1 MNLYVL
7 RLPCVRQYGR
17 DSGII
22 LFDTTFFDHNIMAL
36 NDFDLVLFGGSG
48 DLAMRKLLPAMYSR
62 HVAGDLPPGARII
75 CVGRHE
81 WSTEDFLETVETT
94 SKPHIKAPAE
104 LHYAEFIK
112 RIMYVSLNAT
122 DVATY
127 DALVAA
133 LRLDDSLTRIY
144 YLATPPHL
152 FSQICDNLS
161 TTGLATPNSR
171 VVLEKPLGRDLASAR
186 QINAEVG
193 KVFAESQI
201 YRIDHYLGKET
212 VQNLLAL
219 RFGNILFEP
228 LWRREWISDVQ
239 ITIAEKIGVG
249 NRMGYYDHSG
259 ALRDMLQN
267 HLLQLLCIVAMEP
280 PTSISPD
287 AVRDAKLQVL
297 RSLKKFTPT
306 TLSQNIVRGQY
317 RAGHVDGQPV
327 PSYRDEPDAPER
339 SSTETFVALKAEID
353 TWRWAGVPFYLRTGK
368 RMADR
373 LAEIVVRF
381 KPIPHSIFNQ
391 PTSSFQPNSLVIRL
405 QPDEG
410 LSLNLMAKTPGDGM
424 RLKQAE
430 LELDFREQF
439 KTPRMDAYERL
450 LLDVLRGQLTL
461 FMRGDELEAAW
472 EWIEPILDYWEQDD
486 NNPTPYTSGT
496 WGPAAASALIGRDGL
511 QWREEVL
518 PAD

>member
-1 MNLYVL
+1 
-7 RLPCVRQYGR
+7 
-17 DSGII
+17 
-22 LFDTTFFDHNIMAL
+22 MAIS
-36 NDFDLVLFGGSG
+36 DFDLVFFGGSG
-48 DLAMRKLLPAMYSR
+48 DLAMRKLLPAMYAR
-62 HVAGDLPPGARII
+62 DVASDLPASARII
-75 CVGRHE
+75 CVGRDAMSQE
-81 WSTEDFLETVETT
+81 AFLQMIETNARQHVKESVDEKAWQRFLDRITYVEIDAANVQ
-94 SKPHIKAPAE
+94 S
-104 LHYAEFIK
+104 YA
-112 RIMYVSLNAT
+112 
-122 DVATY
+122 
-127 DALVAA
+127 ALVEA
-133 LRLDDSLTRIY
+133 LRRDDSLTRVY
-144 YLATPPHL
+144 YLATPPSL
-152 FSQICDNLS
+152 FARICDNLAAC
-161 TTGLATPNSR
+161 GLATPNSR
-171 VVLEKPLGRDLASAR
+171 VVLEKPLGRDLASAK
-186 QINAEVG
+186 QINLDVG

-249 NRMGYYDHSG
+249 NRLGYYDNSG

-280 PTSISPD
+280 PTSIAPD

-297 RSLKKFTPT
+297 RSLKRFTPT
-306 TLSQNIVRGQY
+306 TLSQNIIRGQY
-317 RAGHVDGQPV
+317 RSGYVDGQPV
-327 PSYRDEPDAPER
+327 PGYRDEPNAPKH
-339 SSTETFVALKAEID
+339 SKTETFVAMKAEID

-381 KPIPHSIFNQ
+381 KTIPHSIFNQ

-410 LSLNLMAKTPGDGM
+410 LSMNLMAKTPGDSM

-439 KTPRMDAYERL
+439 KAPRMEAYERL

-472 EWIEPILDYWEQDD
+472 EWVEPILTHWEQDD
-486 NNPTPYTSGT
+486 NAPAPYTSGT
-496 WGPAAASALIGRDGL
+496 WGPAASSALIGRDGL
-511 QWREEVL
+511 QWREEAL
-518 PAD
+518 PED

>member
-1 MNLYVL
+1 
-7 RLPCVRQYGR
+7 
-17 DSGII
+17 
-22 LFDTTFFDHNIMAL
+22 MAIS
-36 NDFDLVLFGGSG
+36 DFDLVFFGGSG
-48 DLAMRKLLPAMYSR
+48 DLAMRKLLPAMYAR
-62 HVAGDLPPGARII
+62 DCANDLPPTARII
-75 CVGRHE
+75 CVGRE
-81 WSTEDFLETVETT
+81 DMSQEDFLQMIETN
-94 SKPHIKAPAE
+94 SKPHIKESVDESAWKKFLE
-104 LHYAEFIK
+104 
-112 RIMYVSLNAT
+112 RIT
-122 DVATY
+122 WVAVDAVNLKSF
-127 DALVAA
+127 DALAAA
-133 LRLDDSLTRIY
+133 LRADQALTRVY
-144 YLATPPHL
+144 YLATPPSL
-152 FSQICDNLS
+152 FAKICDNLAAS
-161 TTGLATPNSR
+161 GLATQNSR
-171 VVLEKPLGRDLASAR
+171 VVLEKPLGRDLESAK
-186 QINAEVG
+186 QINADVG

-249 NRMGYYDHSG
+249 NRLGYYDNSG

-280 PTSISPD
+280 PTSIAPD

-297 RSLKKFTPT
+297 RSLKRFTPT
-306 TLSQNIVRGQY
+306 TLSQNIIRGQY
-317 RAGHVDGQPV
+317 RSGYVDGQPV
-327 PSYRDEPDAPER
+327 PGYREEPGAPKQ
-339 SSTETFVALKAEID
+339 SKTETFVAMKAEID

-410 LSLNLMAKTPGDGM
+410 LSLNLMAKTPGDSM

-439 KTPRMDAYERL
+439 KAPRMEAYERL

-472 EWIEPILDYWEQDD
+472 EWVEPILDYWEQDD
-486 NNPTPYTSGT
+486 NSPVPYSSGT
-496 WGPAAASALIGRDGL
+496 WGPAASSALIGRDGL
-511 QWREEVL
+511 QWREEAL
-518 PAD
+518 PED

>member
-1 MNLYVL
+1 
-7 RLPCVRQYGR
+7 
-17 DSGII
+17 
-22 LFDTTFFDHNIMAL
+22 MAL
-36 NDFDLVLFGGSG
+36 SDFDLVLFGGSG
-48 DLAMRKLLPAMYSR
+48 DLAMRKLLPAMYAR
-62 HVAGDLPPGARII
+62 DVCRDLPDAARII
-75 CVGRHE
+75 CVGRAD
-81 WSTEDFLETVETT
+81 WSQEQFLHTVETT
-94 SKPHIKAPAE
+94 SRPHIKDTPSDANWSRF
-104 LHYAEFIK
+104 LG
-112 RIMYVSLNAT
+112 RIVYVSVNAT
-122 DVATY
+122 DVSTY
-127 DALVAA
+127 GSLVEA
-133 LRLDDSLTRIY
+133 LRNDAGLTRVY
-144 YLATPPHL
+144 YLATPPSL
-152 FSQICDNLS
+152 FAQICDNLAAS
-161 TTGLATPNSR
+161 GLVTPASR
-171 VVLEKPLGRDLASAR
+171 VVLEKPLGRDLESAK

-249 NRMGYYDHSG
+249 NRLGYYDNSG

-297 RSLKKFTPT
+297 RSLKRFTPT

-317 RAGHVDGQPV
+317 RGGHVDGKPV
-327 PSYRDEPDAPER
+327 PSYRDEPDAPKN
-339 SSTETFVALKAEID
+339 SKTETFVALKAEID

-381 KPIPHSIFNQ
+381 KHIPHSIFNQ

-410 LSLNLMAKTPGDGM
+410 LSLNLMAKTPGDSM

-439 KTPRMDAYERL
+439 KSPRMEAYERL
-450 LLDVLRGQLTL
+450 LVDVLRGQLTL

-472 EWIEPILDYWEQDD
+472 EWVEPILKHWEQDD
-486 NNPTPYTSGT
+486 SAPVPYTSGT
-496 WGPAAASALIGRDGL
+496 WGPAASSALIGRDGL
-511 QWREEVL
+511 QWREEAL
-518 PAD
+518 PED

>member
-1 MNLYVL
+1 
-7 RLPCVRQYGR
+7 
-17 DSGII
+17 
-22 LFDTTFFDHNIMAL
+22 MAL
-36 NDFDLVLFGGSG
+36 SDFDLVLFGGSG

-62 HVAGDLPPGARII
+62 DVAGDLPPTARII
-75 CVGRHE
+75 CVGRDE
-81 WSTEDFLETVETT
+81 ASQEQFLQTIETN
-94 SKPHIKAPAE
+94 SKPHIKDTPSSEAWARF
-104 LHYAEFIK
+104 LK
-112 RIMYVSLNAT
+112 RIVYVGLNAT

-127 DALVAA
+127 GDLVEA
-133 LRLDDSLTRIY
+133 LRKDEALTRVY

-152 FSQICDNLS
+152 FATICDNLAATS
-161 TTGLATPNSR
+161 LVTPNSR
-171 VVLEKPLGRDLASAR
+171 VVLEKPLGRDLASAK
-186 QINAEVG
+186 QINLEVG

-249 NRMGYYDHSG
+249 NRLGYYDTSG

-280 PTSISPD
+280 PASIAPD

-297 RSLKKFTPT
+297 RSLKRFTPT
-306 TLSQNIVRGQY
+306 TLAQNIVRGQY
-317 RAGHVDGQPV
+317 RSGYVDGMPV
-327 PSYRDEPDAPER
+327 PGYREEPEAPKY
-339 SSTETFVALKAEID
+339 SKTETFVAMKAEID

-410 LSLNLMAKTPGDGM
+410 LSMNLMAKTPGDAM

-439 KTPRMDAYERL
+439 KSPRMEAYERL
-450 LLDVLRGQLTL
+450 LVDVLRGQLTL

-472 EWIEPILDYWEQDD
+472 EWVEPILEYWEQDD
-486 NNPTPYTSGT
+486 TTPVPYTSGT
-496 WGPAAASALIGRDGL
+496 WGPAASSALIGRDGL

-518 PAD
+518 PED

>member
-1 MNLYVL
+1 
-7 RLPCVRQYGR
+7 
-17 DSGII
+17 
-22 LFDTTFFDHNIMAL
+22 MAIT
-36 NDFDLVLFGGSG
+36 DFDLVLFGGSG
-48 DLAMRKLLPAMYSR
+48 DLAMRKLLPAMYAR
-62 HVAGDLPPGARII
+62 DVANDLPASARII

-81 WSTEDFLETVETT
+81 WSNEEFLATVEST
-94 SKPHIKAPAE
+94 SKPHVKAPVDA
-104 LHYAEFIK
+104 AWAKFIK
-112 RIMYVSLNAT
+112 RIVYVSLNAT

-127 DALVAA
+127 GALVEA
-133 LRLDDSLTRIY
+133 LRNDSSLTRVY

-152 FSQICDNLS
+152 FAQICDNLNEV
-161 TTGLATPNSR
+161 GLATANSR
-171 VVLEKPLGRDLASAR
+171 VVLEKPLGRDLETAK
-186 QINAEVG
+186 QINFEVG

-249 NRMGYYDHSG
+249 NRMGYYDTSG

-297 RSLKKFTPT
+297 RSLKRFTPT
-306 TLSQNIVRGQY
+306 TLAQNIVRGQY
-317 RAGHVDGQPV
+317 RGGHVDGKAV
-327 PSYRDEPDAPER
+327 PSYRDEPDAPEKT
-339 SSTETFVALKAEID
+339 STETFVAIKAEID

-368 RMADR
+368 RMAES

-410 LSLNLMAKTPGDGM
+410 LSLNLMAKTPGDSM

-472 EWIEPILDYWEQDD
+472 EWVEPILDHWEEDD
-486 NNPTPYTSGT
+486 SAPIPYTSGT

-511 QWREEVL
+511 QWREEAL
-518 PAD
+518 PED

>member
-1 MNLYVL
+1 
-7 RLPCVRQYGR
+7 
-17 DSGII
+17 
-22 LFDTTFFDHNIMAL
+22 MAL

-62 HVAGDLPPGARII
+62 DVAGDLLPTARII
-75 CVGRHE
+75 CVGRHD
-81 WSTEDFLETVETT
+81 WTTEQFLHAVETT
-94 SKPHIKAPAE
+94 SKPNIKAPDEAKW
-104 LHYAEFIK
+104 ARFIK
-112 RIMYVSLNAT
+112 RIVYASVNAADVS
-122 DVATY
+122 TY
-127 DALVAA
+127 GVLVDAL
-133 LRLDDSLTRIY
+133 RKDEDLTRVY

-152 FSQICDNLS
+152 FSQICDNLAAA
-161 TTGLATPNSR
+161 GLVSPASR
-171 VVLEKPLGRDLASAR
+171 VVLEKPLGRSLASAK

-249 NRMGYYDHSG
+249 NRMGYYDTSG

-267 HLLQLLCIVAMEP
+267 HLLQLLRIVAMEP
-280 PTSISPD
+280 PTSIAPD

-297 RSLKKFTPT
+297 RSLKRFTPT
-306 TLSQNIVRGQY
+306 TLAQNIVRGQY
-317 RAGHVDGQPV
+317 RSGHVDGVPV
-327 PSYRDEPDAPER
+327 PSYRDEPDAPES
-339 SSTETFVALKAEID
+339 SSTESFVALKAEVD

-410 LSLNLMAKTPGDGM
+410 LSLNLMAKTPGDSM

-430 LELDFREQF
+430 LELDFNEQF
-439 KTPRMDAYERL
+439 KSPRMDAYERL
-450 LLDVLRGQLTL
+450 LLDVLRGQQML

-472 EWIEPILDYWEQDD
+472 EWVEPILDYWEQNDSK
-486 NNPTPYTSGT
+486 PIPYAAGT

-511 QWREEVL
+511 QWREEAL
-518 PAD
+518 PED